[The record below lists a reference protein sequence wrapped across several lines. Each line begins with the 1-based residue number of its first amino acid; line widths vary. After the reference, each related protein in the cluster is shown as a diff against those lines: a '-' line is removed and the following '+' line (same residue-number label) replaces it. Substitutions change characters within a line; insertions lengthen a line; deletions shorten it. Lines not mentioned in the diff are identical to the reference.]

1 MSLVDSVVISSCF
14 WGGTSDSSLN
24 GVDGV
29 DVDLAAAFGSS
40 RIAQAAMARASK
52 NVLITLSKAT
62 ALIEMDP
69 AAVDDARL
77 TAIGDLVPC
86 R

>member
-1 MSLVDSVVISSCF
+1 MGLMALMF
-14 WGGTSDSSLN
+14 
-24 GVDGV
+24 
-29 DVDLAAAFGSS
+29 DLEAAFDSS
-40 RIAQAAMARASK
+40 RISQAAMARASK